1 MIKNRIKSTRFSKTP
16 AMNEQKYFEINR
28 KITQQLDELINI
40 GIAVSTENEADKVLD
55 MIVRGARA
63 LSDADGG
70 TLFLVDGD
78 TIQMA
83 IVQSSSLNISLGG
96 ISGNA
101 IEMPS
106 IPLYLPDGSQ
116 NLTNVVSCVYHTN
129 ETINIVDAYNDK
141 KFDFSGTKKFDQQNN
156 YHSQSFLAVPMR
168 NHEGDTIGI
177 LELINAIDPS
187 SGEIIVF
194 DEFTQRYTET
204 LTSLAATVL
213 TKQHLIGD
221 LEKMFETLIHLIA
234 TAIDEAS
241 PYTGGHC
248 RRLPELTMLI
258 AEAAHNTQQGY
269 LKDFYMTDKDRYELE
284 IAGWLHDCGKITT
297 PIYVIDKATK
307 LETIFDRI
315 ALVDSRIELLKKEA
329 EITLLKQIMAFPEQ
343 RELYEREYQEQLAK
357 LDAEQ
362 TFIQK
367 ANKGGEFMTPEDQQ
381 RINALSKI
389 PLRYSNCE
397 GTLLTENEVYNLN
410 IARGTLTPEERK
422 VINQHIVTTISMLNT
437 IPFPKHLKNV
447 PEYACGHHER
457 MDGKGYPKGLTR
469 EQMSIQARAMAIADI
484 FEALTAKDRPYKEP
498 KKLSEAL
505 SILKKMKDDQ
515 HIDPDI
521 YDAFIAQKVYLSY
534 ARQFLD
540 SHQIDVD

>member
-1 MIKNRIKSTRFSKTP
+1 M
-16 AMNEQKYFEINR
+16 AEQIDIELNR
-28 KITQQLDELINI
+28 KMTQLLDELINI
-40 GIAVSTENEADKVLD
+40 GIAVSTENEVNKVLD
-55 MIVRGARA
+55 MIVRGARS
-63 LSDADGG
+63 LSNADGG
-70 TLFLVDGD
+70 TLYLVHDNA
-78 TIQMA
+78 IEMA

-96 ISGNA
+96 ISGNS
-101 IEMPS
+101 IQMPN
-106 IPLYLPDGSQ
+106 IPLYLCDGSL
-116 NLTNVVSCVYHTN
+116 NLANVVSCVYHTN
-129 ETINIVDAYNDK
+129 QTINIGDAYNDA
-141 KFDFSGTKKFDQQNN
+141 KFDFSGTKIFDQQNN
-156 YHSQSFLAVPMR
+156 YHSQSFLAIPMR

-177 LELINAIDPS
+177 LELINAIDPN
-187 SGEIIVF
+187 SGEIIIF

-213 TKQHLIGD
+213 TKQHLIAD
-221 LEKMFETLIHLIA
+221 LEKMFETLIQLIA

-258 AEAAHNTQQGY
+258 AEAAHKTEQGY
-269 LKDFYMTDKDRYELE
+269 LKDFYMTDKDRYELK

-315 ALVDSRIELLKKEA
+315 ALVDARFELLKRDA
-329 EITLLKQIMAFPEQ
+329 EIALLKQIIAFPEQ
-343 RELYEREYQEQLAK
+343 RERLELEYQEQLAK
-357 LDAEQ
+357 LEVEQ
-362 TFIQK
+362 AFIQQ
-367 ANKGGEFMTPEDQQ
+367 ANKGSEYMTAEDQQ
-381 RINALSKI
+381 RINALSRI
-389 PLRYSNCE
+389 PLRYSTYE

-410 IARGTLTPEERK
+410 IVRGTLTAEERK

-457 MDGKGYPKGLTR
+457 MDGKGYPNGLTR
-469 EQMSIQARAMAIADI
+469 EQMSIQARTMAIADI

-521 YDAFIAQKVYLSY
+521 YDAFITHKVYLTY
-534 ARQFLD
+534 AKQFLD